1 MNGTTE
7 AVFRIAPTV
16 QKYDWGKVGNQSKV
30 AQLAAGADIPG
41 FALDNSAPYAEA
53 SRSSLWSSFVND

>member
-1 MNGTTE
+1 MSSTTVE
-7 AVFRIAPTV
+7 AVFRIAPTL

-41 FALDNSAPYAEA
+41 FVLDNSARYAEA
-53 SRSSLWSSFVND
+53 S